1 MSLLDAWWRLM
12 FHKGHKVRHLL
23 SQAVI
28 AVKTPLGELIR
39 DQANE
44 QGMSMRAVARRSGLD
59 IERLRFYTV
68 TGRWKATTWPRP
80 EVLQAIAD
88 GLRIPLADVQR
99 AAEASVGSAP
109 RPPTNL
115 SVDQEAVLAA
125 MDDLPTVAQRLISDI
140 VRRIADEFDG

>member
-1 MSLLDAWWRLM
+1 VKLSLVALLDAGWRLWSYN
-12 FHKGHKVRHLL
+12 GHKARHLL

-39 DQANE
+39 DQAHE
-44 QGMSMRAVARRSGLD
+44 QGMSMRAVARRAGLD

-68 TGRWKATTWPRP
+68 AGRWQATTWPKP
-80 EVLQAIAD
+80 EILQAIAD

-109 RPPTNL
+109 RPPTHL
-115 SVDQEAVLAA
+115 SVDQEAAVCSALTHSRLMTLA
-125 MDDLPTVAQRLISDI
+125 
-140 VRRIADEFDG
+140 